1 MDLVTDIISA
11 KKVLLSWIYNQVV
24 STEYVLF
31 NALL

>member
-11 KKVLLSWIYNQVV
+11 KKVLLNWIYNQVV